1 ELSNGV
7 RVVTERIPHAQ
18 SVSVGFWVK
27 TGSRDEK
34 IEENGIAHF
43 IEHMLFKGTR
53 SRTAIEIA
61 KAIDSVGGVL
71 NAYTSR
77 EYTNFYVKVL
87 EKDIDLALDLL
98 SDIFLNSLFSSQE
111 IDRERDVILQEIRMV
126 EDTPDEYLQDLFNQH
141 YFSGHPLGN
150 PILGSYQTIGQLGK
164 TDLTAFFQT
173 SYLLPGRIVVS
184 IAGKLHHDQ
193 AVGAISRTL
202 GSIKPQEEQRVL
214 HVPDPVPDLHIYKK
228 DLEQVHIC
236 MGTKGLSQADP
247 SRYAG
252 YLLNAI
258 LGGSMSSRLF
268 QEIREK
274 RGLVYAVYSY
284 LSSYSDTGMF
294 SIYAGTTPDKMSEVI
309 ELIMH
314 ELNAFKLDLLEEDE
328 LSKAKD
334 QLKGNVLLSY
344 ESTDNRMTR
353 LASGE
358 LYFGRYVPIEEVI
371 KDIEKVTVE
380 DVQHLA
386 QKLFRKE
393 SFSLAV
399 LGKVKKKDLSATM
412 IRL

>member
-1 ELSNGV
+1 
-7 RVVTERIPHAQ
+7 
-18 SVSVGFWVK
+18 
-27 TGSRDEK
+27 
-34 IEENGIAHF
+34 
-43 IEHMLFKGTR
+43 
-53 SRTAIEIA
+53 
-61 KAIDSVGGVL
+61 
-71 NAYTSR
+71 
-77 EYTNFYVKVL
+77 
-87 EKDIDLALDLL
+87 
-98 SDIFLNSLFSSQE
+98 
-111 IDRERDVILQEIRMV
+111 
-126 EDTPDEYLQDLFNQH
+126 
-141 YFSGHPLGN
+141 
-150 PILGSYQTIGQLGK
+150 
-164 TDLTAFFQT
+164 
-173 SYLLPGRIVVS
+173 
-184 IAGKLHHDQ
+184 
-193 AVGAISRTL
+193 
-202 GSIKPQEEQRVL
+202 
-214 HVPDPVPDLHIYKK
+214 
-228 DLEQVHIC
+228 
-236 MGTKGLSQADP
+236 
-247 SRYAG
+247 
-252 YLLNAI
+252 
-258 LGGSMSSRLF
+258 MSSRLF

>member
-1 ELSNGV
+1 
-7 RVVTERIPHAQ
+7 
-18 SVSVGFWVK
+18 
-27 TGSRDEK
+27 
-34 IEENGIAHF
+34 
-43 IEHMLFKGTR
+43 
-53 SRTAIEIA
+53 
-61 KAIDSVGGVL
+61 
-71 NAYTSR
+71 
-77 EYTNFYVKVL
+77 
-87 EKDIDLALDLL
+87 
-98 SDIFLNSLFSSQE
+98 
-111 IDRERDVILQEIRMV
+111 
-126 EDTPDEYLQDLFNQH
+126 
-141 YFSGHPLGN
+141 
-150 PILGSYQTIGQLGK
+150 
-164 TDLTAFFQT
+164 
-173 SYLLPGRIVVS
+173 
-184 IAGKLHHDQ
+184 
-193 AVGAISRTL
+193 
-202 GSIKPQEEQRVL
+202 
-214 HVPDPVPDLHIYKK
+214 
-228 DLEQVHIC
+228 
-236 MGTKGLSQADP
+236 
-247 SRYAG
+247 
-252 YLLNAI
+252 
-258 LGGSMSSRLF
+258 MSSRLF

-380 DVQHLA
+380 DVQQLA